1 MRQYELVAVF
11 PPEEELF
18 RQGKEAVVAELAK
31 QGAADVKETDM
42 GDRQLAY
49 TIKKKD
55 RGHYILFTM
64 NLDPQ
69 KRHSR
74 GEDVQA
80 QPQSP
85 QVSVR
90 QGGGLREGRPMSDL
104 AVAVIVG
111 RLTRDAEL
119 KYTNSG
125 QAVCHFSVATGSR
138 RKKGDQWVEE
148 SSFWDVDLWG
158 KQGESINQ
166 YLTKGKLVAVEGA
179 MRQDKWEQDGQTRS
193 KTLISANTV
202 QLLGSSSSGGQGG
215 CFEPRRPA
223 LREAPGSAAGPQSS
237 AGARPSAG
245 PPRGDD
251 FTDDIPF

>member
-1 MRQYELVAVF
+1 
-11 PPEEELF
+11 
-18 RQGKEAVVAELAK
+18 
-31 QGAADVKETDM
+31 
-42 GDRQLAY
+42 
-49 TIKKKD
+49 
-55 RGHYILFTM
+55 
-64 NLDPQ
+64 
-69 KRHSR
+69 
-74 GEDVQA
+74 
-80 QPQSP
+80 
-85 QVSVR
+85 
-90 QGGGLREGRPMSDL
+90 MSDL

-179 MRQDKWEQDGQTRS
+179 MRQDRWEQDGQTRS
-193 KTLISANTV
+193 KTLITANTV
-202 QLLGSSSSGGQGG
+202 QLLGSPGGQGG
-215 CFEPRRPA
+215 SYERPQA
-223 LREAPGSAAGPQSS
+223 
-237 AGARPSAG
+237 ARPQDDSQA
-245 PPRGDD
+245 PRGGNAPAAPPVDD

>member
-1 MRQYELVAVF
+1 
-11 PPEEELF
+11 
-18 RQGKEAVVAELAK
+18 
-31 QGAADVKETDM
+31 
-42 GDRQLAY
+42 
-49 TIKKKD
+49 
-55 RGHYILFTM
+55 
-64 NLDPQ
+64 
-69 KRHSR
+69 
-74 GEDVQA
+74 
-80 QPQSP
+80 
-85 QVSVR
+85 
-90 QGGGLREGRPMSDL
+90 MSDL

-158 KQGESINQ
+158 KMGESINQ

-193 KTLISANTV
+193 KTLITANTV
-202 QLLGSSSSGGQGG
+202 QLLGSSGGQGG
-215 CFEPRRPA
+215 SGSQGGSYERPQA
-223 LREAPGSAAGPQSS
+223 GSQGMRPQGEAQAPKNGGGPAGP
-237 AGARPSAG
+237 A
-245 PPRGDD
+245 GDD

>member
-1 MRQYELVAVF
+1 
-11 PPEEELF
+11 
-18 RQGKEAVVAELAK
+18 
-31 QGAADVKETDM
+31 
-42 GDRQLAY
+42 
-49 TIKKKD
+49 
-55 RGHYILFTM
+55 
-64 NLDPQ
+64 
-69 KRHSR
+69 
-74 GEDVQA
+74 
-80 QPQSP
+80 
-85 QVSVR
+85 
-90 QGGGLREGRPMSDL
+90 MSDL

-158 KQGESINQ
+158 KLGESINQ
-166 YLTKGKLVAVEGA
+166 YLTKGKLVAVEGS

-202 QLLGSSSSGGQGG
+202 QLLGSSGGRGQCFRPGLFLLRKASG
-215 CFEPRRPA
+215 
-223 LREAPGSAAGPQSS
+223 EAADRGS
-237 AGARPSAG
+237 GAKARKRTRCPSA
-245 PPRGDD
+245 DD

>member
-1 MRQYELVAVF
+1 
-11 PPEEELF
+11 
-18 RQGKEAVVAELAK
+18 
-31 QGAADVKETDM
+31 
-42 GDRQLAY
+42 
-49 TIKKKD
+49 
-55 RGHYILFTM
+55 
-64 NLDPQ
+64 
-69 KRHSR
+69 
-74 GEDVQA
+74 
-80 QPQSP
+80 
-85 QVSVR
+85 
-90 QGGGLREGRPMSDL
+90 MSDL

-179 MRQDKWEQDGQTRS
+179 MRQDKWEQDGQTRT
-193 KTLISANTV
+193 KTVISANTV
-202 QLLGSSSSGGQGG
+202 QLLGSSGGQGSG
-215 CFEPRRPA
+215 QGGSSYERPRPQGESQA
-223 LREAPGSAAGPQSS
+223 QKPSGPQS
-237 AGARPSAG
+237 GAPLGAPSGGGPAVPSA
-245 PPRGDD
+245 DD